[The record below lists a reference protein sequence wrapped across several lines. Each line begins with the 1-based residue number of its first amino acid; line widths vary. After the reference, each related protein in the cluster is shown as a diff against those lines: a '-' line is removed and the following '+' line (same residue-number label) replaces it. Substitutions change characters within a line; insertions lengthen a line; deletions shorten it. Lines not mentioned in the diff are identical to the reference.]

1 MKRWIEGIKNN
12 EKRAIARV
20 ITFLENDHP
29 ETEYLVQELEPL
41 TGNAYVMG
49 ITGPPGAGKSTLIDR
64 LIAILRAKELKV
76 GIIVVDPTSPFT
88 GGAILGDRVR
98 MVRHALDEGVF
109 IRSMGSRGSLGG
121 LSRSTKDAVRVL
133 DAAGFDVIIVETV
146 GVGQSELEIMHLVD
160 TVALVVHP
168 HSGDVI
174 QVFKAGVME
183 IADLYVVNKADVP
196 GAAKMVAEIE
206 QYLDLTHA
214 HSPWRPTVSQTIP
227 IHGQGLDELW
237 EKFQHHQAYLQ
248 KSGEGIRRRKER
260 TIREVK
266 ERIYAEF
273 EAYLQQFIQQPTF
286 QQQIEEVWRGNK
298 LPHQFA
304 REWIAH
310 HLMER
315 DQEGTE

>member
-1 MKRWIEGIKNN
+1 MKHWIEGIKNN

-29 ETEYLVQELEPL
+29 DSELLVQELEPL
-41 TGNAYVMG
+41 TGNAYVVG

-64 LIAILRAKELKV
+64 LIATLRVKGLKV

-168 HSGDVI
+168 YSGDVI

-206 QYLDLTHA
+206 HYLDLTHA
-214 HSPWRPTVSQTIP
+214 HSPWRPTVTQTIP
-227 IHGQGLDELW
+227 IHGQGLEELW
-237 EKFQHHQAYLQ
+237 KQFQFHQTYLQ
-248 KSGEGIRRRKER
+248 QSGEGIRRRKER

-273 EAYLQQFIQQPTF
+273 EAYLQQFMQQPTF
-286 QQQIEEVWRGNK
+286 QQQIEEVWHGTK

-304 REWIAH
+304 REWIAQ

-315 DQEGTE
+315 DQEGNE